1 MNDKKD
7 YGFQFVKQL
16 AQDLDKG
23 NLKLPTFPEVAL
35 RVRRVINDPNSD
47 IEKVLNVVKTDPVL
61 TARLLKMAN
70 SALMRRGVDG
80 PVDLR
85 TAIGRLG
92 FDMVRNAA
100 MAVAMQQI
108 MTARA
113 MGPLAKQLSPLWQHS
128 IQVAVLSY
136 IIAKQTK
143 VVLSDHAML
152 AGLMHDIGKYYIYM
166 RADEHQELLG
176 KEEDL
181 NQIITVWHADIGA
194 AIMEAWGFEKAY
206 IDVAQEHNNYDRRHE
221 EDADIV
227 DVVMLANLHANIGKP
242 NHPKEWAKIP
252 ALEKLNLSAESS
264 INLIKEC
271 RAEIK
276 EIIASLQ

>member
-1 MNDKKD
+1 MTDSKD

-35 RVRRVINDPNSD
+35 KVRRVINDPASD

-70 SALMRRGVDG
+70 SALLRRGIDG

-92 FDMVRNAA
+92 FDMVKNAA

-113 MGPLAKQLSPLWQHS
+113 MGALAAELRALWQHS
-128 IQVAVLSY
+128 LHVSVLSFV
-136 IIAKQTK
+136 IARQTK
-143 VVLSDHAML
+143 NVISEHAML

-181 NQIITVWHADIGA
+181 LQILTVWHGDVGA

-206 IDVAQEHNNYDRRHE
+206 VEVAQEHNHYDRRHGH
-221 EDADIV
+221 DADIV

-242 NHPKEWAKIP
+242 NQPKRWDALP
-252 ALEKLNLSAESS
+252 AFEKLQLTPESS
-264 INLIKEC
+264 IQLIRES
-271 RAEIK
+271 RNEIK
-276 EIIASLQ
+276 ELITGLQ

>member
-1 MNDKKD
+1 MSEKQD

-16 AQDLDKG
+16 NHDLEKG

-35 RVRRVINDPNSD
+35 RVRRVINDPHSD
-47 IEKVLNVVKTDPVL
+47 VEKVLNVVKTDPAL

-85 TAIGRLG
+85 STISRLG
-92 FDMVRNAA
+92 FDMVKNAA
-100 MAVAMQQI
+100 MAVALQQI
-108 MTARA
+108 MTARSMGA
-113 MGPLAKQLSPLWQHS
+113 MSNFLNPLWLHS

-143 VVLSDHAML
+143 VVMSDHAML

-166 RADEHQELLG
+166 RADEHSELTNNPEHLHRVV
-176 KEEDL
+176 DL
-181 NQIITVWHADIGA
+181 WHGEIGA
-194 AIMEAWGFEKAY
+194 EIMEAWGFEKAY
-206 IDVAQEHNNYDRRHE
+206 IEVSQQHNNYKRKHNG
-221 EDADIV
+221 DADIV
-227 DVVMLANLHANIGKP
+227 DVVMLANLHANIGKDGY
-242 NHPKEWAKIP
+242 PKEWSNID
-252 ALEKLNLSAESS
+252 ALSKLNLTPESS
-264 INLIKEC
+264 ISLIRES
-271 RAEIK
+271 RVEIK